1 MSGKII
7 IKKIIRSIPF
17 IPEPQHPSYQTNGL
31 HLRWKIGWLR
41 AQLLYRPYWNILAKF
56 KMAPNIVWGK
66 RVSFLSAVITFGNGT
81 IYFGDDTIFDS
92 VPNIFTHHQNAIIK
106 IGANSFING
115 SRIASYVS
123 VNIGEGCIL
132 ANCRMM
138 DTDFHSVNKNR
149 LSPNAKVQTAP
160 INVSKNVWIAAD
172 AAILKGVNI
181 GENSVIA
188 FGSVVVKS
196 IPENSIAGGNPA
208 KVISNILD

>member
-1 MSGKII
+1 MSYKMVV
-7 IKKIIRSIPF
+7 KKIVKSIPF

-41 AQLLYRPYWNILAKF
+41 AQLFYRPYWNLLAKINL
-56 KMAPNIVWGK
+56 APNIVWGK
-66 RVSFLSAVITFGNGT
+66 RVSFLSSVVVFGNGT
-81 IYFGDDTIFDS
+81 ILFGDDTIFDS
-92 VPNIFTHHQNAIIK
+92 VPNIFTHHAKAIIK
-106 IGANSFING
+106 IGSNTFING
-115 SRIASYVS
+115 SRIAAYNSII
-123 VNIGEGCIL
+123 IGNSCIL

-138 DTDFHSVNKNR
+138 DTDFHSVSKNR
-149 LSPNAKVQTAP
+149 LSPSAVVQTAP
-160 INVSKNVWIAAD
+160 INIAPNVWIAAD

-208 KVISNILD
+208 KIISSIPD